1 MTLRTR
7 FANTQLKQELI
18 SKPTILRW
26 ILSKLAD
33 FGSGYAKSARMPYSW
48 HQQMQVYR
56 QLTDRRHGHPFKL
69 NLFRMDAP
77 LEARALFLSLKL
89 TGVEIHFFFV
99 ADQSA
104 APLCLNDND
113 KSQD

>member
-56 QLTDRRHGHPFKL
+56 QLTDRRH
-69 NLFRMDAP
+69 
-77 LEARALFLSLKL
+77 EYS
-89 TGVEIHFFFV
+89 V
-99 ADQSA
+99 
-104 APLCLNDND
+104 
-113 KSQD
+113 